1 MGRPIK
7 QVYIGD
13 TGTAGSQIQVTGYVT
28 GGSAQTGYIN
38 KQKGSKRYKVTTG
51 DGTEVLTLVT
61 SGSLSAGQMYINAT
75 DSAGGTYYVQK
86 LYDRTV
92 YLVPNT
98 GIQFSASTHV
108 SWNLT
113 GAVNGVSVILDNA

>member
-7 QVYIGD
+7 KVYIGD
-13 TGTAGSQIQVTGYVT
+13 TSTAGSQIQVTGYIN
-28 GGSAQTGYIN
+28 GGSANTGSILS
-38 KQKGSKRYKVTTG
+38 QKGSKRYKVQTS
-51 DGTEVLTLVT
+51 DGTGVLTLVT
-61 SGSLSAGQMYINAT
+61 SGSLSSGQMYINAT

-98 GIQFSASTHV
+98 GTQFSANTHV
-108 SWNLT
+108 RWNLT
-113 GAVNGVSVILDNA
+113 GAVASTSVVLDNA

>member
-7 QVYIGD
+7 KVYIGD
-13 TGTAGSQIQVTGYVT
+13 TTTGGSQIQVTGYVT
-28 GGSAQTGYIN
+28 GGSANTGYIN
-38 KQKGSKRYKVTTG
+38 SQKGSKRYKVTTG

-61 SGSLSAGQMYINAT
+61 TGSLSAGQMYINAT

-98 GIQFSASTHV
+98 GTQFSTNTHV
-108 SWNLT
+108 RWNLT
-113 GAVNGVSVILDNA
+113 GAVASTSVVLDNA